1 MDDITTRTIVIAVN
15 IFVTIII
22 ISLLV
27 TMFFQMKNIYGA
39 VAKTDTSIYNKF
51 NEVYSMYH
59 GKVETGMGLLNTLK
73 KYEENTEIKITITY
87 DGYEEIREKCKNEA
101 KREVDEL
108 RKLMEKGTNYK
119 FEDKYNVTVTNS
131 EDGTVIVDFD
141 RTVEAKK

>member
-39 VAKTDTSIYNKF
+39 VASTDTSIYNKF
-51 NEVYSMYH
+51 NEIYSMYN
-59 GKVETGMGLLNTLK
+59 GKTETGMGLLNTLK
-73 KYEENTEIKITITY
+73 KYEEEIETKIIITY
-87 DGYEEIREKCKNEA
+87 DGYEEIREKCENEE

-108 RKLMEKGTNYK
+108 RTLMEKGKNYN
-119 FEDKYNVTVTNS
+119 FEDKYNVTVSNL
-131 EDGTVIVDFD
+131 EDGTVIIDFD
-141 RTVEAKK
+141 RTVEARK

>member
-39 VAKTDTSIYNKF
+39 VASTDTSIYNKF
-51 NEVYSMYH
+51 NEVYSMYN

-73 KYEENTEIKITITY
+73 KYEEETETDIIITY
-87 DGYEEIREKCKNEA
+87 DGYENIRDMCEKNG

-108 RKLMEKGTNYK
+108 KKLMEKGTNYK
-119 FEDKYNVTVTNS
+119 FEDKYNVAVSNL
-131 EDGTVIVDFD
+131 EDGTIIIDFD
-141 RTVEAKK
+141 RTVEARN